1 MTLTKNSLLN
11 FFLNEKLQKIASIIC
26 LASIGA
32 VLVFGAME
40 IFFHIKTPLLLQFV
54 LGGPFIVGL
63 MGMVFLG
70 GPILHLMAEYGDYSR
85 DSHAVMRGMGNF
97 FTFLVGIAITTKLG
111 AAIELDFTHLFWV
124 AFFAKIA
131 CAVFIG
137 MIYHQIVKGIIQK
150 LVL

>member
-1 MTLTKNSLLN
+1 MTLRKNFVLE
-11 FFLNEKLQKIASIIC
+11 FVLNEKVQTLGSIIC
-26 LASIGA
+26 MASIGA

-70 GPILHLMAEYGDYSR
+70 GPILHLMVEYGDHSR

-111 AAIELDFTHLFWV
+111 AVIELDFTHLFWV

-137 MIYHQIVKGIIQK
+137 MIYHQIVRGVIKKIF
-150 LVL
+150 L

>member
-1 MTLTKNSLLN
+1 MTLRKNFVLE
-11 FFLNEKLQKIASIIC
+11 FVLNEKLQKIASIIC
-26 LASIGA
+26 MASIGA

-40 IFFHIKTPLLLQFV
+40 IFFHIKTPIWLQFL
-54 LGGPFIVGL
+54 LGGPLIVGL

-70 GPILHLMAEYGDYSR
+70 GPIFHLMAEHGDYPP
-85 DSHAVMRGMGNF
+85 DSQRILQGMGNF
-97 FTFLVGIAITTKLG
+97 FTFLVGIALTTKLG

-124 AFFAKIA
+124 AFFAKIV

-137 MIYHQIVKGIIQK
+137 MTYHQIVKGIIQK